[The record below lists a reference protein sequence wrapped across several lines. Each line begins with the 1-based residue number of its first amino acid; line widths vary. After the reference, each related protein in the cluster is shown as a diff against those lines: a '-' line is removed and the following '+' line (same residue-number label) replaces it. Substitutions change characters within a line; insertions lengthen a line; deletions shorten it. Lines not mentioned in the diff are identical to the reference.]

1 MSRLREQIHADYRA
15 WSASSARLIEDAR
28 RNFPGGDTRMSAHY
42 GPYPLFIERAAG
54 CRMTDADGHEIVDF
68 MNNFTS
74 LLLGHANPAVVEAV
88 TQQMQRGSAYAAPTR
103 SQVALAEL
111 IRERVPSIEQ
121 LRFTSS
127 GSEATL
133 MTLRCARAFSGR
145 QKIMKMEGGYHGS
158 YELAE
163 VSLVPRPDRCG
174 PLEAPESLPID
185 ASFPD
190 SVLRDVVVC
199 PYNAPHEARA
209 LIRKHAHEIAAVI
222 VEPVL
227 GSMGMIPATV
237 EFLRALREASAENDV
252 LLIFDEVI

>member
-1 MSRLREQIHADYRA
+1 
-15 WSASSARLIEDAR
+15 
-28 RNFPGGDTRMSAHY
+28 
-42 GPYPLFIERAAG
+42 
-54 CRMTDADGHEIVDF
+54 
-68 MNNFTS
+68 
-74 LLLGHANPAVVEAV
+74 
-88 TQQMQRGSAYAAPTR
+88 MQRGSAFAAPTR
-103 SQVALAEL
+103 SQIALAEL
-111 IRERVPSIEQ
+111 IRSRVPSIEQ

-174 PLEAPESLPID
+174 PLEAPASLPID

-199 PYNAPHEARA
+199 PYNAPLRRAR
-209 LIRKHAHEIAAVI
+209 
-222 VEPVL
+222 
-227 GSMGMIPATV
+227 
-237 EFLRALREASAENDV
+237 
-252 LLIFDEVI
+252 